1 MTGCILMKGMMIT
14 FKIVTFI
21 MLFSEITFKQVSGMT
36 CEVNNDSL
44 HICNGSH
51 SYFKPTTSKQIK
63 IGPLLTFFSLANLN
77 PYEQTI
83 TVFASL
89 TLKWNDPRI
98 NIKRDRYNM

>member
-1 MTGCILMKGMMIT
+1 MTGCIVMKGMMVG

-21 MLFSEITFKQVSGMT
+21 MLFSEITFKRVSGMT

-98 NIKRDRYNM
+98 NIKRDRYNQ